1 MFDITPVENHF
12 ILEYLP
18 GARGEYVKVYLYG
31 LLYCYHPRKEM
42 NISDISRELFMSEE
56 EVLAAFRYWERRGIV
71 RRIRDHPPE
80 WQYVNIKQKDL
91 AGDDAPDPEYTEFCR
106 DIENSFEGI
115 RDFHGSELSDCYE
128 WKEAMHLPTEVI
140 LFLLQYM
147 AKNRGKHFKIR
158 DAEKMA
164 IRLSQENAFTA
175 EEALEVLNRDEAVV
189 SGLKK
194 ILRKL
199 GMKNSPS
206 DANLALYRKWTEDW
220 RFTQEAIEEACD
232 RTGTSVPSL
241 ALLDRILENVRQS
254 SQNADGPLDSGD
266 VAEASQRRQEMRQ
279 VLREVGQNG
288 ATTPAQENLYNQMRD
303 LYPQGIILLA
313 ARECAIKQKRFDS
326 VLKLL
331 QSWKERGF
339 SGEEEIREHIS
350 EFHRKEEFL
359 KALKA
364 RWSGKEAEIGQ
375 KTVQLLDKWEKD
387 LGFSREM
394 ISLAADAALEVRKP
408 MAYMDKLLSYWAEKQ
423 IRTEADVLRDR
434 REHQERYQ
442 NPDKKPEGKSVHAQD
457 YGQRDYSGEQDE
469 ARRRM
474 LAMMGGAGDA

>member
-1 MFDITPVENHF
+1 
-12 ILEYLP
+12 
-18 GARGEYVKVYLYG
+18 
-31 LLYCYHPRKEM
+31 
-42 NISDISRELFMSEE
+42 
-56 EVLAAFRYWERRGIV
+56 
-71 RRIRDHPPE
+71 
-80 WQYVNIKQKDL
+80 
-91 AGDDAPDPEYTEFCR
+91 
-106 DIENSFEGI
+106 
-115 RDFHGSELSDCYE
+115 
-128 WKEAMHLPTEVI
+128 
-140 LFLLQYM
+140 
-147 AKNRGKHFKIR
+147 
-158 DAEKMA
+158 
-164 IRLSQENAFTA
+164 
-175 EEALEVLNRDEAVV
+175 
-189 SGLKK
+189 
-194 ILRKL
+194 
-199 GMKNSPS
+199 
-206 DANLALYRKWTEDW
+206 
-220 RFTQEAIEEACD
+220 
-232 RTGTSVPSL
+232 
-241 ALLDRILENVRQS
+241 
-254 SQNADGPLDSGD
+254 
-266 VAEASQRRQEMRQ
+266 MRQ